1 MTLQS
6 DDICCY
12 GSKIEDFEGYTPIK
26 VWNLL
31 QFYRLSGKKT
41 TLAKEN
47 LEPLVVKY
55 AIFSPTDM
63 RYYLKDFRGY
73 SVDELYWYR
82 QTLTFSGESL
92 EIENL
97 RRYAYDTN
105 VVLLFTPEQME
116 ETKLFLQKL
125 WKSHFNS
132 EGTVKYKDYI
142 NLLDQT
148 LKFDDYK
155 DYSKSLTG
163 YATVCHQFELRIT
176 AIWDE
181 IYKSKPPPE

>member
-1 MTLQS
+1 MTLHS
-6 DDICCY
+6 DDICTY
-12 GSKIEDFEGYTPIK
+12 GDKIEDFEGYKPIK

-31 QFYRLSGKKT
+31 QFYKVEGRKT
-41 TLAKEN
+41 TLEKSN

-55 AIFSPTDM
+55 AIFSPTDL

-73 SVDELYWYR
+73 SVDELYFYR

-125 WKSHFNS
+125 WESHFKS
-132 EGTVKYKDYI
+132 KGQVKYKSYI
-142 NLLDQT
+142 DLLDQVIK
-148 LKFDDYK
+148 LEDYRE
-155 DYSKSLTG
+155 YSKSLTG
-163 YATVCHQFELRIT
+163 FQTVCHQFDLRI
-176 AIWDE
+176 AGIWDE
-181 IYKSKPPPE
+181 IYKSKI